1 VLAGVMRGCGRQR
14 IGAIINLVTYWLF
27 GLPVACLLAFP
38 GKHNASWG
46 IVALSRVPMVCLVMG
61 VLYV

>member
-1 VLAGVMRGCGRQR
+1 MLAGVMRGCGRQR

-38 GKHNASWG
+38 GKILA
-46 IVALSRVPMVCLVMG
+46 ALG
-61 VLYV
+61 VFGGGVGWEVIHPYGPRGF